1 MSTHDDRYYLQ
12 RAPIWRALVHLC
24 IPMMAAVSVGVVY
37 NIINAGFIGSLHS
50 VPQLSAI
57 TFGLPVFALLMAVGG
72 VFGTGGG
79 TAVSRLLGELET
91 AGPAGPGSSGAESIR
106 ARIVRLSAFTVWGSV
121 VAGLVVAVLG
131 TVFLR
136 PIVHLLGADAAAAGP
151 TELYVGVL
159 LAGAPVLVLAFAM
172 EQLVRAEGATKASMI
187 GIIASTVANLA
198 FDVLFILVLGWGVG
212 GAALAMVL
220 SNLVTV
226 GYFVW
231 HLRRSPVIRIGIEA
245 FRPDLVTARE
255 VFGVGVS
262 ELLMSGFL
270 VVSSL
275 LLNNVAVAYGDGVLA
290 AFGVALRIV
299 QLPEMLCMG
308 VFMGAL
314 PLIAVA
320 YGARATDRLRGTI
333 LQSALWIAGI
343 VLVFATP
350 VFFLRGSVFELFSDS
365 PDVTGVGVLI
375 LTAMLVSALF
385 NGFTGLVIAMF
396 QATGQALPA
405 TIMAL
410 TQGILLIPVLL
421 VGHAMFGLTGV
432 IWAMTISELLT
443 FGIGLTLF
451 GTYRRRLL
459 TPTPAEAQLVAEAV
473 PA

>member
-1 MSTHDDRYYLQ
+1 MG
-12 RAPIWRALVHLC
+12 I
-24 IPMMAAVSVGVVY
+24 
-37 NIINAGFIGSLHS
+37 
-50 VPQLSAI
+50 
-57 TFGLPVFALLMAVGG
+57 
-72 VFGTGGG
+72 
-79 TAVSRLLGELET
+79 
-91 AGPAGPGSSGAESIR
+91 
-106 ARIVRLSAFTVWGSV
+106 
-121 VAGLVVAVLG
+121 
-131 TVFLR
+131 VFLG
-136 PIVHLLGADAAAAGP
+136 PIVQVLGADAAAAGP
-151 TELYVGVL
+151 TALYVGVL
-159 LAGAPVLVLAFAM
+159 LAGSPVLVLAFAM
-172 EQLVRAEGATKASMI
+172 EQLVRAEGATKTSMI
-187 GIIASTVANLA
+187 GIIASTIANLA

-231 HLRRSPVIRIGIEA
+231 HLQRRSAVIRIGIGG
-245 FRPDLVTARE
+245 FRPDLATSKE
-255 VFGVGVS
+255 VFGVGIS

-314 PLIAVA
+314 PLIAAA
-320 YGARATDRLRGTI
+320 YGARATDRLRGAI
-333 LQSALWIAGI
+333 VQSAIWIAGI

-350 VFFLRGSVFELFSDS
+350 VFFLRGSVFQLFSDS
-365 PDVTGVGVLI
+365 PDVTGIGVLI

-385 NGFTGLVIAMF
+385 NGFTGLVVAMF

-405 TIMAL
+405 TIMAVA
-410 TQGILLIPVLL
+410 QGILLIPVLL

-432 IWAMTISELLT
+432 IWAMTISEVLT
-443 FGIGLTLF
+443 FGIGMVLF
-451 GTYRRRLL
+451 ATYRRKLL
-459 TPTPAEAQLVAEAV
+459 APTPAEAELVAEAV

>member
-1 MSTHDDRYYLQ
+1 MSAHDDRYYLQ
-12 RAPIWRALVHLC
+12 RAPIWRALIHLC

-50 VPQLSAI
+50 TPLLSAV

-79 TAVSRLLGELET
+79 TAVSRLLGSLET
-91 AGPAGPGSSGAESIR
+91 SDAVGAGLIR
-106 ARIVRLSAFTVWGSV
+106 ASIKRISAFTVWGSTI
-121 VAGLVVAVLG
+121 AGVAVAIAG
-131 TVFLR
+131 VVFLG
-136 PIVHLLGADAAAAGP
+136 PIVQVLGADPAAAGP
-151 TELYVGVL
+151 TSLYVGVL

-172 EQLVRAEGATKASMI
+172 EQLVRAEGAAKASMI

-198 FDVLFILVLGWGVG
+198 FDVLFILVLRWGVA

-220 SNLVTV
+220 SNLVTIT
-226 GYFVW
+226 YFVW
-231 HLRRSPVIRIGIEA
+231 HLQRRSELIRIGIRW
-245 FRPDLVTARE
+245 FRPDLATARE
-255 VFGVGVS
+255 IFGVGVS

-308 VFMGAL
+308 VFMGAV
-314 PLIAVA
+314 PLIAAA
-320 YGARATDRLRGTI
+320 YGARATDRLRGALT
-333 LQSALWIAGI
+333 QSALWIAGI

-365 PDVTGVGVLI
+365 ADVTGVGVLI

-385 NGFTGLVIAMF
+385 NGFTGLVIAVF
-396 QATGQALPA
+396 QATGQAVPA

-410 TQGILLIPVLL
+410 AQGILLIPVLL
-421 VGHAMFGLTGV
+421 LGHAMFGLTGV

-443 FGIGLTLF
+443 FGIGMVLF
-451 GTYRRRLL
+451 ALHRRRLL
-459 TPTPAEAQLVAEAV
+459 APTSAEAGLVAEAL